1 MSDDKKGV
9 QWASPSSLQQRGA
22 YSPVGGEDEQPLNHS
37 GGGHSGGALV
47 GEEGDDTLSPIE
59 TRRSSSFTGRP
70 TTHSLASTRNWWS
83 FWLLGVFN
91 NFSYVVILA
100 GAHSLCRC
108 APPLP
113 ATAAG
118 ADSDCWSF
126 LRTLPTRTS

>member
-22 YSPVGGEDEQPLNHS
+22 YSPVGEGDEEPLN
-37 GGGHSGGALV
+37 HSGGALV

-59 TRRSSSFTGRP
+59 SRRSSSFTGRP
-70 TTHSLASTRNWWS
+70 TTHSLASNRNWWS
-83 FWLLGVFN
+83 FWLLGMFN

-108 APPLP
+108 AAPSHSLRPLCR
-113 ATAAG
+113 
-118 ADSDCWSF
+118 S
-126 LRTLPTRTS
+126 